1 MSMYDE
7 EKEEGE
13 EVEQQDQD
21 FYEEVDDFSK
31 EDD

>member
-1 MSMYDE
+1 MYDE